1 MAWSMLSSDAANLT
15 ALSRNLKALR
25 EGRRETLRDVAGNT
39 GLSAGYLSALE
50 NGAGCNPGAKLL
62 VKLADYFQCSVDFL
76 LGRPVKRD
84 QCGPLFTV
92 IDSSRL
98 TTTQRDLLDQLMTH
112 RPSGE
117 VRKAQ
122 KFRT

>member
-1 MAWSMLSSDAANLT
+1 MLSSDTANLT
-15 ALSRNLKALR
+15 ALSRNLRALR

-76 LGRPVKRD
+76 LGRPVKSE

-98 TTTQRDLLDQLMTH
+98 TSMQRDLLNQLMTH
-112 RPSGE
+112 RPLAE
-117 VRKAQ
+117 LRKAQ
-122 KFRT
+122 KCRT